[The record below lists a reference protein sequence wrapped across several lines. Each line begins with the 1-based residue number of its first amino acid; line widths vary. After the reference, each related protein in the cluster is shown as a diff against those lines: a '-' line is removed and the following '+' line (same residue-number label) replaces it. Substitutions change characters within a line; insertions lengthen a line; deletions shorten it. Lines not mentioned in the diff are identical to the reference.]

1 MSVKSGNVE
10 AFSIALVGEVAAS
23 GFSAMKRPFLVGGP
37 VRAPLFAS
45 RR

>member
-10 AFSIALVGEVAAS
+10 AASIALTAEVAAP
-23 GFSAMKRPFLVGGP
+23 GFPAMKRHFLVGGP